1 MENNLLLKGI
11 MPALVSPVN
20 EDYTVR
26 EDVTR
31 RLVEWQLSKGCTG
44 FYVCG
49 GTGEGVVM
57 QPDARKKMAEIVVD
71 QTAGRGKVVVHI
83 GAIDLK
89 TTIEL
94 AQHAEK
100 IGADV
105 ISSVP
110 PLYYNY
116 SFEEKYNYYKAI
128 SDNCGLPILMY
139 ASPMAG
145 APMTVEQID
154 RVMDIPTMIG
164 LKWTNPDMYALQQ
177 IKTLRGGNITV
188 INGPDEM
195 LSCGL
200 IMGAD
205 GGIGSTYNCMP
216 GTVVSLY
223 NAFQAGNIPEVQRIQ
238 RKMNAFIK
246 LMIKHT
252 VIPACKATLEYQG
265 FDVGNATYPM
275 KALSAEEKAVLYAE
289 LKEIGFDEYE

>member
-1 MENNLLLKGI
+1 MENNLILKGI

-20 EDYTVR
+20 DDYTVR
-26 EDVTR
+26 EDAVR
-31 RLVEWQLSKGCTG
+31 KLVDWQLSRGCTG
-44 FYVCG
+44 FYLCG
-49 GTGEGVVM
+49 STGEGVIM
-57 QPDARKKMAEIVVD
+57 QPEARKRLTEIVVE
-71 QTAGRGKVVVHI
+71 QTAGRGKVIAHV

-100 IGADV
+100 VGADV
-105 ISSVP
+105 VSSVP

-116 SFEEKYNYYKAI
+116 SFEEKFDYYKAI
-128 SDNCGLPILMY
+128 GDNCGLPILMY
-139 ASPMAG
+139 AAPMAG
-145 APMTVEQID
+145 PPMTVEQID
-154 RVMDIPTMIG
+154 RMMDIPTMIG

-195 LSCGL
+195 LACGL

-238 RKMNAFIK
+238 IKMNAFIR
-246 LMIKHT
+246 LMIKHG
-252 VIPACKATLEYQG
+252 VIPSCKATLEYLG
-265 FDVGNATYPM
+265 FDVGECTAPM
-275 KALSAEEKAVLYAE
+275 KHLSAEEKAVLISE